1 MLVVGI
7 LGASLMAGIAQAQSS
22 NLSDGFGSFD
32 ETTWAK
38 KATTT
43 SGAPTQIRT
52 TSARAVATWRSSCP
66 LTR

>member
-1 MLVVGI
+1 MTRVIIVLVVGI
-7 LGASLMAGIAQAQSS
+7 LQVSLMAGVAQAQSS

-43 SGAPTQIRT
+43 SGA
-52 TSARAVATWRSSCP
+52 AT
-66 LTR
+66 

>member
-7 LGASLMAGIAQAQSS
+7 LGASLMAGIAQAQNS

-32 ETTWAK
+32 ETTWWAK

-43 SGAPTQIRT
+43 SGAPT
-52 TSARAVATWRSSCP
+52 
-66 LTR
+66 

>member
-1 MLVVGI
+1 VLVVGT
-7 LGASLMAGIAQAQSS
+7 LGDSLMAGIAQAQSS

-43 SGAPTQIRT
+43 SGA
-52 TSARAVATWRSSCP
+52 AT
-66 LTR
+66 

>member
-1 MLVVGI
+1 MMIPAIIVLAVGI
-7 LGASLMAGIAQAQSS
+7 LQTSLMAGIAQAQSS

-43 SGAPTQIRT
+43 SGA
-52 TSARAVATWRSSCP
+52 AT
-66 LTR
+66 